1 MKTVIYLDVLL
12 LVDFVIGYFLLRA
25 AGMLTGTPLHF
36 SRALL
41 GGAGAALSSL
51 ILLAPPLPMSMQIG
65 YQLLTALIIARVAF
79 GWRSWA
85 TLLRQTLWYGLLN
98 LLVAGLV
105 LLAIQRW
112 GVAAL
117 HTNNLA
123 VYFNLSPLTLLL
135 AVLSVYLCIRLGV
148 LLFGEPP
155 PTQGWNLCL
164 ELPSK
169 QLAVNACLDTGFLVQ
184 DPLTGG
190 PVVLVSLP
198 GVQARL
204 PQTLSE
210 FLNAYFAGIEP
221 ADVSFSVRLVPC
233 RTVTGQQV
241 LPGVE
246 VRKLRLVRDRQKLEA
261 CRVTVAFTQ
270 QSLAAGE
277 YDALFGRDLLAHC
290 TKQKKEGCVG

>member
-25 AGMLTGTPLHF
+25 AGLLTGTPLPF
-36 SRALL
+36 FRALL
-41 GGAGAALSSL
+41 GAVGSALSSL
-51 ILLAPPLPMSMQIG
+51 ILLAPPLPMWAQIA
-65 YQLLTALIIARVAF
+65 YQLITALLISRLAF
-79 GWRSWA
+79 GWRCWT

-105 LLAIQRW
+105 LLAVQHW
-112 GVAAL
+112 GASAL

-155 PTQGWNLCL
+155 PEQGWKLRIPMHQAML
-164 ELPSK
+164 EL
-169 QLAVNACLDTGFLVQ
+169 NACLDTGFLVK

-190 PVVLVSLP
+190 PVVLVSMKQIQP
-198 GVQARL
+198 RL
-204 PQTLSE
+204 PNELQV
-210 FLNAYFAGIEP
+210 FLKAYFEGKAP
-221 ADVSFSVRLVPC
+221 ADLSVSARLVPC

-241 LPGVE
+241 LPGIE
-246 VRKLRLVRDRQKLEA
+246 VGSLHLEKERQRLETG
-261 CRVTVAFTQ
+261 RVTVAFTEQ
-270 QSLAAGE
+270 PLAAGE
-277 YDALFGRDLLAHC
+277 YDALFGRDLLANC